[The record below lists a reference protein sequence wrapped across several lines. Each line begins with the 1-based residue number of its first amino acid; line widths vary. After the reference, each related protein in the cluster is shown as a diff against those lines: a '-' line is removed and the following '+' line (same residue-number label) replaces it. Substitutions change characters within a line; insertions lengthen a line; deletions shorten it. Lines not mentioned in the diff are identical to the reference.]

1 MNATEAGR
9 IAKAEGHQLERD
21 LPTIMNEM
29 FGGDHVTDGRPQT
42 KVDIYDNESTT
53 AYSVKNVSKNHTQVA
68 LLSSRKFIQ
77 YFDLED
83 TLPALFIRL
92 FFGVPN
98 NFGMSTVKLR
108 HKDLPLSDA
117 EVRQNRVY
125 ANNIPQPVKDAF
137 LTFMN
142 ANKMRIFDVIVRR
155 GLDNGMPVS
164 KMVWRNKKTNDMKI
178 IEIDDLA
185 KQCETG
191 EWKLNKTTLE
201 FRTWMIWPQR
211 AT

>member
-1 MNATEAGR
+1 MNAVEAGR
-9 IAKAEGHQLERD
+9 LAKAQGHDYERD
-21 LPTIMNEM
+21 LTDTMNEM
-29 FGGDHVTDGRPQT
+29 FGGDHVTDGRPHT

-108 HKDLPLSDA
+108 HKDLPLCDA
-117 EVRQNRVY
+117 EERQNRVY

-137 LTFMN
+137 LDFMN

-164 KMVWRNKKTNDMKI
+164 KMVWRNKKN
-178 IEIDDLA
+178 
-185 KQCETG
+185 
-191 EWKLNKTTLE
+191 
-201 FRTWMIWPQR
+201 R
-211 AT
+211 